1 MSIECL
7 RLRKAKTPVVAI
19 VALLVSAGFGTEV
32 FSQTPFYEGKTL
44 RIVQAR
50 RPGGTGDMRTRAIA
64 RLLPKYIPGNPN
76 ILFEYMPGGGGTKA
90 ANYIYDGAKPDGLT
104 IANSGSGVIGGAILG
119 APGVNYDFE
128 KLVYLGSGNSKSS
141 YVFVTRKQAGFDS
154 LEKLIQ
160 AERVR
165 IGGLSVGHTI
175 YVNARIFAW
184 LLRIQNPI
192 FIPGY
197 SGPELDQAVIAGE
210 VDARVNIP
218 DTVVQRTPHW
228 IKENLVDFHSVF
240 EIPPGFR
247 MNHPAFT
254 GLPTLQSFAK
264 TEIDRKILGMAR
276 TFRLIGS
283 PYMVGPGVPP
293 ERVKMLRDAFYQVF
307 KDPELGPIW
316 EQLTGQP
323 ASPLLPDEQDQAIR
337 ELPRDAEVIETYK
350 RIAGAG
356 PLPAH

>member
-1 MSIECL
+1 MMIQCRKSL
-7 RLRKAKTPVVAI
+7 RVKARVVAI
-19 VALLVSAGFGTEV
+19 SAFLFTMVIGTEV
-32 FSQTPFYEGKTL
+32 SSQTPFYEGKTL
-44 RIVQAR
+44 RIIQAR
-50 RPGGTGDMRTRAIA
+50 RPGGTGDMRTRAVA
-64 RLLPKYIPGNPN
+64 QLLPKYIPGKPN

-90 ANYIYDGAKPDGLT
+90 ANYIYNAAPPDGLT
-104 IANSGSGVIGGAILG
+104 IANSGSGIIGGALLG
-119 APGVNYDFE
+119 APGVDYDIE
-128 KLVYLGSGNSKSS
+128 KLIYLGSGNSKSS

-154 LEKLIQ
+154 LEKLVQ

-165 IGGLSVGHTI
+165 VGGLSVGHTI

-184 LLRIQNPI
+184 LLRIQNPT

-228 IKENLVDFHSVF
+228 IKDNLVDFHAVF

-247 MNHPAFT
+247 MNHPTFA

-264 TEIDRKILGMAR
+264 TEIDKKILGMAR

-293 ERVKMLRDAFYQVF
+293 ERVKVLRDAFYQVF
-307 KDPELGPIW
+307 KDPDLGLIW

-337 ELPRDAEVIETYK
+337 ELPRDAEIIETYK

-356 PLPAH
+356 SLPAH